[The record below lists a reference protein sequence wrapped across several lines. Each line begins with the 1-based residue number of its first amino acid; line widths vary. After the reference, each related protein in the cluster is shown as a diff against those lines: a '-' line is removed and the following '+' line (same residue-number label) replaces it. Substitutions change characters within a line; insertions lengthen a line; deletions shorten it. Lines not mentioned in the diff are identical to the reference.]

1 MRTFKWDQHYDT
13 GFKPIDNQHKSI
25 LRLINRVV
33 ANRHRRKKIL
43 VSLLDELLCY
53 IQYHFK
59 SEENY
64 MLMFGY
70 PEHDTHMIE
79 HAILMK
85 DIIGIIEKYK
95 KNLIGIK
102 ALADSLVKWAMPH
115 ILEVDKIVGKFL
127 VKAQDE

>member
-1 MRTFKWDQHYDT
+1 MQTYKWDQHYDV

-33 ANRHRRKKIL
+33 ANRHRNKKIL

-53 IQYHFK
+53 VQYHFK

-64 MLMFGY
+64 MLLYGY
-70 PEHDTHMIE
+70 REHESHMIE

-85 DIIGIIEKYK
+85 DIIGIIDEYK
-95 KNLIGIK
+95 QNKVSIK
-102 ALADSLVKWAMPH
+102 AIADSLLKWAMTH

-127 VKAQDE
+127 VKAQKE